1 MWKEVTSAQPPNR
14 YRRCFHSRPDIV
26 PVTPHTPTSARLE
39 GRRHYAALADDVHG
53 AQHEQPARLV
63 RVAVW
68 RIRFGFG
75 VGRVEDSGQLRHGA
89 RRAHS
94 GGGGG
99 GEDDPARRVE
109 AGGGAVQLV
118 PEAQG

>member
-1 MWKEVTSAQPPNR
+1 M
-14 YRRCFHSRPDIV
+14 
-26 PVTPHTPTSARLE
+26 
-39 GRRHYAALADDVHG
+39 AD
-53 AQHEQPARLV
+53 PV
-63 RVAVW
+63 RVRGW
-68 RIRFGFG
+68 SG
-75 VGRVEDSGQLRHGA
+75 EDSGQLRHGA
-89 RRAHS
+89 RPAHS

>member
-1 MWKEVTSAQPPNR
+1 MSSFTVSVTCYSKPPPVRAIFNT
-14 YRRCFHSRPDIV
+14 SRPNIGA
-26 PVTPHTPTSARLE
+26 PQGPAR
-39 GRRHYAALADDVHG
+39 HHAALADDVHG

-68 RIRFGFG
+68 RFRFRFG

-89 RRAHS
+89 RPAHS